1 MLKLLEPNDIV
12 EAIENAFR
20 PLECRVELYDQGSRL
35 AFNVLDAGSNL
46 LLPLSVWRARLVRRP
61 ERLRARIAP
70 LRDRVALEGYTLDP
84 WNFPDLT
91 APQ

>member
-12 EAIENAFR
+12 EIIENAFR

-35 AFNVLDAGSNL
+35 AFNVLDADGNL
-46 LLPLSVWRARLVRRP
+46 LLPLSVWLARGLRKP
-61 ERLRARIAP
+61 DRLRARIAP
-70 LRDRVALEGYTLDP
+70 LRDRVSLEGYTLDP